1 MVTFDLIYWRITK
14 LLPCTCIFLHSLQQ
28 CMWLPISL
36 HSQNNTYYCQWV
48 FKNYCIH
55 PSVYVVVSWFW
66 YAFLL
71 WLIALSIFYVLIDH
85 LYNFFQEISLQIL
98 CPFLNW
104 VCLFIVDLYKLFIF
118 LGTKPLSDIWYSD
131 IFSHAV
137 SCVFTFLVV
146 SFEGQMFLPM
156 KFNLYM
162 ISVSHAFVFMFK
174 KLLIYGQRFTPVFS
188 SESYIILC
196 LGFTYI
202 LS

>member
-1 MVTFDLIYWRITK
+1 MPAWLVWWEASSGLQTAG
-14 LLPCTCIFLHSLQQ
+14 FLYPHRVEGTRELS
-28 CMWLPISL
+28 
-36 HSQNNTYYCQWV
+36 QWV

-118 LGTKPLSDIWYSD
+118 LGTKPLTDIWYSD

-146 SFEGQMFLPM
+146 SFEGQMFLTDEVQ
-156 KFNLYM
+156 
-162 ISVSHAFVFMFK
+162 SVYDFC
-174 KLLIYGQRFTPVFS
+174 FS
-188 SESYIILC
+188 C
-196 LGFTYI
+196 FCFHV
-202 LS
+202 